1 MALKRRNRISAS
13 FNMSSMT
20 DMMFLLLLFFMIAST
35 MSAPN
40 DLRIKLPQSSST
52 HSTKVVLVKVSID
65 NEGNYSVA
73 KGNDAPSAILPD
85 QLENVLIDAMA
96 QDTTTF
102 IAMHADE
109 KRPYS
114 ENVNVRDIANKNKL
128 KIVLATKPADNE

>member
-1 MALKRRNRISAS
+1 MALKRRSRVSAD

-35 MSAPN
+35 MSSPN
-40 DLRIKLPQSSST
+40 DLRIKLPQSSSS

-73 KGNDAPSAILPD
+73 KGNEAATAIQPK
-85 QLENVLIDAMA
+85 QLESFLVDAMA

-102 IAMHADE
+102 ISLHADE
-109 KRPYS
+109 NRPYS
-114 ENVNVRDIANKNKL
+114 EIVNVLDIANKNKL
-128 KIVLATKPADNE
+128 KIVLATKPADKE